1 MKSIIESND
10 DNGWIFIHEIL
21 GWPMMRYN
29 SATEQDIIIL
39 AQYSENFEVN
49 NLKIR
54 QIPKIVNAKL
64 RMLGF
69 DQEGIRNLKKD

>member
-1 MKSIIESND
+1 M
-10 DNGWIFIHEIL
+10 
-21 GWPMMRYN
+21 
-29 SATEQDIIIL
+29 L